1 MMIAVLHD
9 KEKMLK
15 MLMIA
20 KINMPAANAMFK

>member
-1 MMIAVLHD
+1 MMIAPLHD

-15 MLMIA
+15 MLTIA